1 MTIYQKAIKVRKT
14 CEVQKDC
21 RECPYHGNCKTTNFF
36 LFTPVDEVEELEET
50 SIEVSLVEDVEN
62 LTDDLFQDEVLA
74 YCDEAIERESNKNV
88 LQESS

>member
-36 LFTPVDEVEELEET
+36 LFFPVEANIEYVAKAIKEE
-50 SIEVSLVEDVEN
+50 
-62 LTDDLFQDEVLA
+62 
-74 YCDEAIERESNKNV
+74 KWNV
-88 LQESS
+88 K

>member
-36 LFTPVDEVEELEET
+36 LFSPV
-50 SIEVSLVEDVEN
+50 
-62 LTDDLFQDEVLA
+62 
-74 YCDEAIERESNKNV
+74 ESNIGYIAKAIKEEKWNV
-88 LQESS
+88 K